1 MKVDITDNTPLV
13 KESKDEAI
21 KKALEMIGQKAE
33 GYAKGLAPTDTG
45 LLKNSITHAIG
56 GNSPAINSYKADRP
70 DSHGE
75 IRKGIYSGT
84 VGSANDESVYL
95 GTNVSY
101 AIYQEKG
108 TQHAAAQPFI
118 KPAASNHTSEYKAI
132 VESCLKDA

>member
-1 MKVDITDNTPLV
+1 MRVDITDNTGQV
-13 KESKDEAI
+13 KEAKDEAV
-21 KKALEMIGQKAE
+21 KKALELIGLKAE
-33 GYAKGLAPTDTG
+33 GYAKALAPTDTG
-45 LLKNSITHAIG
+45 LLKNSITYAVG
-56 GNSPAINSYKADRP
+56 GNAPAINSYKADRP
-70 DSHGE
+70 DSHGK
-75 IRKGIYSGT
+75 IRKGVYSGT

-132 VESCLKDA
+132 VEACLKGA